1 MLPRQVSVNTAA
13 ALLGRSPKAVRQLC
27 DDGLLQF
34 TGTPG
39 LWRRIPLAAIEQRLG
54 HAIDAA
60 TFMEATASLSHQREM
75 WARASADRRASR
87 TNAASGSMAS

>member
-39 LWRRIPLAAIEQRLG
+39 LWRRIALREIERFLG
-54 HAIDAA
+54 HAITAEE
-60 TFMEATASLSHQREM
+60 FMGASASLSYQREQ
-75 WARASADRRASR
+75 WAKASADRRASR
-87 TNAASGSMAS
+87 TNAASGSMA